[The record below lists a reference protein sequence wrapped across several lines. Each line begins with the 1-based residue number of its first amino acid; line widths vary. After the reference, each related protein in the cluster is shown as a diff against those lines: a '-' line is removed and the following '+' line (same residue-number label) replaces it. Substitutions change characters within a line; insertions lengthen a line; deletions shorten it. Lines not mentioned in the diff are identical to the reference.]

1 MIKNIIFDIG
11 NVILDYNDERIVRCF
26 TDDPKEQEILL
37 EKILRS
43 PEWLINGLIDTGYIT
58 REEMK
63 DIIRDR
69 TNHKYDELINRFMNH
84 TFDYAKIS
92 FEVMDILKKL
102 KEKGYNLYLLSNCSP
117 PMYAFLAPSGL
128 FEIVDGYVLSYR
140 VHQIKPYEGIYKTLM
155 KKYNLDP
162 INCLF
167 IDDRDENCQT
177 AKKLGMKAELVK
189 KNDYRSVENALNR
202 RNISY

>member
-11 NVILDYNDERIVRCF
+11 NVILRYDDEEIVRLF
-26 TDDPKEQEILL
+26 TNDPEEQSILL
-37 EKILRS
+37 DNILHS
-43 PEWLINGLIDTGYIT
+43 PEWLMLGLIDTGYIT

-69 TNHKYDELINRFMNH
+69 TNHKYDKLINNFMNH

-92 FEVMDILKKL
+92 FEVMDIIKGLKNN
-102 KEKGYNLYLLSNCSP
+102 GYNVYLLSNCSP
-117 PMYAFLAPSGL
+117 PMFSFLSPSGL

-140 VHQIKPYEGIYKTLM
+140 VHQIKPYESIYNTLM
-155 KKYNLDP
+155 NKYKLEPKD
-162 INCLF
+162 CLF
-167 IDDRDENCQT
+167 IDDRDANCQT
-177 AKKLGMKAELVK
+177 AKKLGMKTELVK
-189 KNDYRSVENALNR
+189 KNDYRSIIKALER